1 MEYFSRTLLS
11 APSVAARVARLPDC
25 YSQCHLVITSV
36 KRTCATSLLLLL
48 GALPA
53 FAGQMQV
60 AWPPGWDVQALP
72 SPEGTGVTR
81 ERAVRADANG
91 DPEMIV
97 ELTQTPLEAGHAVN
111 LEAVVLQMRKV
122 TQVNL
127 QRQGYQSACTPV
139 KAGTLGRQASAQTT
153 CEIVL
158 NGGHVMTQ
166 TLVAASGEDTAW
178 SLSYAGTVAGYAAHQ
193 AEVDGIRN
201 SLVLGT
207 PP

>member
-1 MEYFSRTLLS
+1 MSSGCHTVKHARFALFSLFLC
-11 APSVAARVARLPDC
+11 PWPV
-25 YSQCHLVITSV
+25 
-36 KRTCATSLLLLL
+36 
-48 GALPA
+48 
-53 FAGQMQV
+53 FAGQMQI
-60 AWPPGWDVQALP
+60 AWPPGWDVQAMP
-72 SPEGTGVTR
+72 SPAGSGVTR

-97 ELTQTPLEAGHAVN
+97 ELTQTPLEPGHDVN

-122 TQVNL
+122 TQVSL
-127 QRQGYQSACTPV
+127 QNQGYQSACTPV

-166 TLVAASGEDTAW
+166 TLVAASGEDNAW